1 MIETQHDKDALAKAA
16 ALAIEVALAHAIKA
30 RGAASLVAT
39 GGRSP
44 GPVYDRLS
52 VAGLDWSLVVVT
64 LSDERNVGEDQSDSN
79 ARLVRTQL
87 LKGPAA
93 TACFLPLW
101 PAPDPAAL
109 QALIPFDV
117 VMLGMGEDG
126 HIASLLP
133 GDPGLEDAL
142 TTADLLRDV
151 PAGLGRPP
159 LARITLT
166 LTAIL
171 SARAIFLLIAGET
184 KREVV
189 ARALAGAD
197 LPVGRL
203 IAQAGDRLRIFWTP
217 GD

>member
-1 MIETQHDKDALAKAA
+1 M
-16 ALAIEVALAHAIKA
+16 
-30 RGAASLVAT
+30 
-39 GGRSP
+39 
-44 GPVYDRLS
+44 
-52 VAGLDWSLVVVT
+52 
-64 LSDERNVGEDQSDSN
+64 
-79 ARLVRTQL
+79 
-87 LKGPAA
+87 
-93 TACFLPLW
+93 
-101 PAPDPAAL
+101 
-109 QALIPFDV
+109 
-117 VMLGMGEDG
+117 
-126 HIASLLP
+126 
-133 GDPGLEDAL
+133 
-142 TTADLLRDV
+142 